1 MATKTS
7 STRSTIA
14 QDNQPVSPPTVE
26 ALIRQSLELRRIP
39 QAVKTLIQQRDK
51 ALRSLSAEA
60 QDELL
65 ALGILER
72 RIQETQDALQRRQ
85 ERVIELLVGTELSA
99 GFFADLLRLHNERAA
114 KAAQVRP

>member
-39 QAVKTLIQQRDK
+39 QAVTALIQQRDK

-72 RIQETQDALQRRQ
+72 RLQETQDAVQRRQ
-85 ERVIELLVGTELSA
+85 RVIELLVGTELSA

-114 KAAQVRP
+114 KEQAVRP